1 MNKEPSRQRI
11 VSVISFVILIV
22 SLLMCS
28 CSVQKGGAIDSHTGL
43 YVYRAHELEVPP
55 LCNGEPYIQG
65 FMTDFCRKV
74 HFKWSDESP
83 ITFKFNIQFVVDKK
97 GHLVGPRIYN
107 KTPEDLNIYE
117 KQVLD
122 AVNKIQ
128 DWTPGKVKGK
138 PVDVLVTIPIVF

>member
-1 MNKEPSRQRI
+1 
-11 VSVISFVILIV
+11 
-22 SLLMCS
+22 MCS

-55 LCNGEPYIQG
+55 LCNGESYIQG
-65 FMTDFCRKV
+65 FMKDFCRKV
-74 HFKWSDESP
+74 HFEQSDEYSM
-83 ITFKFNIQFVVDKK
+83 TYRFNVQFVVDKK

-107 KTPEDLNIYE
+107 KAPEDLNIYE